1 MYYLCLYIYDKLK
14 KSMKNSLKI
23 LNTVTFR
30 IKDFVSLYG
39 CVTFHCT
46 YIETKSKSI
55 SCHKLDPKLY
65 CIFTFCI
72 HVLIFTLIQTPLF
85 VHLFFHVIVHFNK
98 IVVSFLDNMYSRMP
112 SAAMILMYEN
122 KVSK

>member
-1 MYYLCLYIYDKLK
+1 
-14 KSMKNSLKI
+14 MKNSLKI

-72 HVLIFTLIQTPLF
+72 HVPFLHSFKHHYLYIYFSMLLF
-85 VHLFFHVIVHFNK
+85 ISTK
-98 IVVSFLDNMYSRMP
+98 
-112 SAAMILMYEN
+112 
-122 KVSK
+122 